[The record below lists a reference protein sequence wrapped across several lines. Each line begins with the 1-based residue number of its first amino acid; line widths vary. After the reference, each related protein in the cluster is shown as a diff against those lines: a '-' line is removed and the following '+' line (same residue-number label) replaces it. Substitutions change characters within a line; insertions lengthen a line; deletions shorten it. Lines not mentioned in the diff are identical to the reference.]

1 MLVSVF
7 GATGNTG
14 KEVCK
19 SLSGM
24 KDVRIRAMTRESSR
38 AKELPVHEVIQVEWT
53 NRPQLRSALVG
64 VDAAYFMLP
73 TGLYNGS
80 LYEFRNAYSRAF
92 IEIANE
98 VGLKRLVHLSSFG
111 AHLAER
117 SGVLKG
123 LYRAERNLEDFKGEL
138 AIIRPGYFWQNFL
151 GNIAAIRENGFF
163 GGYPVDPDVH
173 LLLADTSDIG
183 EAAAQLLTAQTMP
196 NHRVSHVGN
205 PQLVTFR
212 EVSRMIADKSGRKEL
227 EWTNL
232 GYEAARSHMLGRK
245 MPEEIVDNLIEFFEA
260 INSGRA
266 MGDYAP
272 ARLIATK
279 TGIAEF
285 TTWFAGQITE

>member
-1 MLVSVF
+1 MLVCVF

-19 SLSGM
+19 SLSRIT
-24 KDVRIRAMTRESSR
+24 DVRIRAITRDSSK
-38 AKELPVHEVIQVEWT
+38 AKELPVHEVSQVEWT
-53 NRPQLRSALVG
+53 DRSQLHSAIVG

-73 TGLYNGS
+73 TGLHNGS

-92 IEIANE
+92 VEVANE
-98 VGLKRLVHLSSFG
+98 LGLKRIVHLSSFG

-151 GNIAAIRENGFF
+151 GNIATIKENGFF
-163 GGYPVDPDVH
+163 GGYPVDPDVR
-173 LLLADTSDIG
+173 LLLADTADIG
-183 EAAAQLLTAQTMP
+183 TVAAQLLTAAAMP
-196 NHRVSHVGN
+196 NHRVSHVGH
-205 PQLVTFR
+205 PELATFR

-227 EWTNL
+227 EWTNV

-245 MPEEIVDNLIEFFEA
+245 MPEEIVNNLIEFFEA

-266 MGDYAP
+266 MDDYAP
-272 ARLIATK
+272 RAVDCN
-279 TGIAEF
+279 
-285 TTWFAGQITE
+285 